1 MTILR
6 VTRREFGAALAG
18 AAVWSRVTHAQQQT
32 DKVWRVGYLSAS
44 SATNVSVA
52 LLDDFRLKLKDLGY
66 VEGRNLSLY
75 VRRGNDDLTQLPSLA
90 SELVSLAPNVIVGST
105 DTATW
110 ALQRA
115 TSSIPIVMA
124 ANIDPIG
131 SGFVK
136 SLAKPGGNVTGP
148 SLQSL
153 DSTVKTL
160 ELLHVA
166 VPNAKRIAVLAS
178 DNPAHEGMVK
188 EAYGAAGTFGLT
200 IIPVMARKTSD
211 DLGNAFAKMHSE
223 SCDALFVLAN
233 SPITRRIVE
242 LANEWRL
249 PAIYQGDV
257 FVDMGGWLS
266 YGPDIHE
273 RFRKAAIYVD
283 RILKGADPADLPVEQ
298 PTTFELAINLK
309 TSKLL
314 GLTIPDASRPRR
326 QGRRMRSVSSL
337 RGSAARRRGRWW
349 RGRSRQQ
356 TQS

>member
-1 MTILR
+1 MRRRTFIAGLASAAAWPR
-6 VTRREFGAALAG
+6 VM
-18 AAVWSRVTHAQQQT
+18 HAQQQT
-32 DKVWRVGYLSAS
+32 DKVWRVGYLSTS

-75 VRRGNDDLTQLPSLA
+75 VRRANDDLAQLPSLA

-136 SLAKPGGNVTGP
+136 SLAKPGGNITGP

-153 DSTVKTL
+153 DLTVKTL

-166 VPNAKRIAVLAS
+166 APNAKRIAVLRS
-178 DNPAHEGMVK
+178 LNPAHEGMVK
-188 EAYGAAGTFGLT
+188 EAYAAAGTLGLT
-200 IIPVMARKTSD
+200 IIPVMARTPD
-211 DLGNAFAKMHSE
+211 DLDNAFAKMHGE
-223 SCDALFVLAN
+223 SCDALFVLAD

-266 YGPDIHE
+266 YGPDLHE
-273 RFRKAAIYVD
+273 QFRKAAVYVD
-283 RILKGADPADLPVEQ
+283 RILKGANPADLPVEQ
-298 PTTFELAINLK
+298 PTKFELAINLK

-314 GLTIPDASRPRR
+314 GVTIPDSI
-326 QGRRMRSVSSL
+326 L
-337 RGSAARRRGRWW
+337 ARADRVVE
-349 RGRSRQQ
+349 
-356 TQS
+356 

>member
-1 MTILR
+1 MN
-6 VTRREFGAALAG
+6 RREFIAVLGGAAAWP
-18 AAVWSRVTHAQQQT
+18 VVMHAQQQT

-75 VRRGNDDLTQLPSLA
+75 VRRANDELAQLPSLA
-90 SELVSLAPNVIVGST
+90 SELVSLAPNVIVGAT

-124 ANIDPIG
+124 ATIDPIG

-136 SLAKPGGNVTGP
+136 SLAKPGGNITGL
-148 SLQSL
+148 SLQFL

-166 VPNAKRIAVLAS
+166 VPNAKRVAVLIS
-178 DNPAHEGMVK
+178 RNPAHEGMVK
-188 EAYGAAGTFGLT
+188 EAYAAAGALGLT
-200 IIPVMARKTSD
+200 IPVMARTPDDFSD
-211 DLGNAFAKMHSE
+211 AFAKMHSE
-223 SCDALFVLAN
+223 SCDALFVPAA
-233 SPITRRIVE
+233 PGIGRRTVE
-242 LANEWRL
+242 FANEWRL

-257 FVDMGGWLS
+257 LLDMGGWLS
-266 YGPDIHE
+266 YGPDLHE
-273 RFRKAAIYVD
+273 QFRKAAVYVD
-283 RILKGADPADLPVEQ
+283 RILKGANPADLPVEQ
-298 PTTFELAINLK
+298 PTKFELAINLK

-314 GLTIPDASRPRR
+314 GLTIPDSI
-326 QGRRMRSVSSL
+326 L
-337 RGSAARRRGRWW
+337 ARADKVIE
-349 RGRSRQQ
+349 
-356 TQS
+356 